1 MTGGMAEGFGCAPG
15 FSIQLEEKEKTGV
28 EKRRELDVKCG

>member
-15 FSIQLEEKEKTGV
+15 FLYNWKKKKRPGWKKEGK
-28 EKRRELDVKCG
+28 LM